1 MFDVIHVDLGGG
13 QGTLPGAISSTS
25 YDEELPP
32 TPKGAKRFMI
42 LTDDYTRYRWF
53 IPLKTKDEAKQKLIE
68 WVKYI

>member
-1 MFDVIHVDLGGG
+1 MFDLIHVDLGGG
-13 QGTLPGAISSTS
+13 QGTLSDAISSIS
-25 YDEELPP
+25 YDKELLS

-68 WVKYI
+68 